1 MGGEEPSQVLV
12 EQRDA
17 AHVVTLHRPA
27 ARNAINAAMREEL
40 ITLLRAADSDDKVAV
55 VILTGTDP
63 VFCAGADLKES
74 LNRAEPAG
82 RPRTTVPQVLRA
94 MAKPVIC
101 AVNGPCVTGALEV
114 ALSCTFIIASDR
126 ARFADTHARI
136 GVLPGWGLSA
146 LLPRAV
152 GIRKA
157 REMTITGN
165 FVDAAEALRVG
176 LVNEVIPHEQL
187 LDRAL
192 ALAADIA
199 SAHAGAVRAS
209 LALYAQGE
217 GAPLAQALGLE
228 AETIA
233 NYEVDRDSA
242 RSRFGDTI
250 RRGSSSE

>member
-1 MGGEEPSQVLV
+1 MDEKQASHVLV

-17 AHVVTLHRPA
+17 TRVLTLNRPE

-40 ITLLRAADSDDKVAV
+40 LTLLRAADRDDDVSV
-55 VILTGTDP
+55 VVLTGTDP

-74 LNRAEPAG
+74 LDRAEPG
-82 RPRTTVPQVLRA
+82 SRPRTTVPQLLRA
-94 MAKPVIC
+94 MQKPVIC

-114 ALSCTFIIASDR
+114 ALSCSFIIASER

-165 FVDAAEALRVG
+165 FVDADEALRIG
-176 LVNEVIPHEQL
+176 LVNEVVPHERL
-187 LDRAL
+187 LERTC
-192 ALAADIA
+192 DITTDAA
-199 SAHAGAVRAS
+199 SAHQGAVRAS
-209 LALYAQGE
+209 LELYAKGE
-217 GAPLAQALGLE
+217 GAPVAHALGLE
-228 AETIA
+228 AEAIA
-233 NYEVDRDSA
+233 NYEVDRGSA

-250 RRGSSSE
+250 RRGSSST